1 MWHEMHSPATRL
13 KAYAAGLLLVVLG
26 LLLAFGP
33 GHMAVEIV
41 PIACI
46 GFGLVLVQ
54 RYPAPTVWA
63 SEQPRTLQRLLP
75 PRSPPLS

>member
-1 MWHEMHSPATRL
+1 MHSPATRL

-46 GFGLVLVQ
+46 RFGLVLVQ
-54 RYPAPTVWA
+54 RHSAPVLWTF
-63 SEQPRTLQRLLP
+63 EQPQSLQRLLP